1 MTQVSH
7 AQEATGTGTTEPIDF
22 VVGNAEF
29 VLLHELA
36 HLIINEKHIPILG
49 PEEFAADYI
58 AAMVLIRPP
67 VGTPTEE
74 GTLLKFAMNT
84 VDGFGIA
91 WQRSSR
97 LDIPI
102 AYWDTHALSMQRFVT
117 IACLLY
123 GSDPERFT
131 TLPEV
136 VQMSADRIESCPA
149 EFEKA
154 AFSIDWLFERFAR
167 GEDDPPGAPMDVRFE
182 SPPTR
187 ISEILIEAIKAQG
200 ILETTVQRFQEVFAL
215 EEPVSLIVRSCRQ
228 PEAAW
233 IPATRELVF
242 CYELLDAY
250 YVLSRDQHLDAIESV
265 LNN

>member
-7 AQEATGTGTTEPIDF
+7 AQETTGTGTTEPIDF

-36 HLIINEKHIPILG
+36 HLLINEKRIPILG
-49 PEEFAADYI
+49 PEESAADYI
-58 AAMVLIRPP
+58 AAMVLVRPP

-74 GTLLKFAMNT
+74 ATLLEFALST

-91 WQRSSR
+91 WQRSSQ

-117 IACLLY
+117 VACLLY

-136 VQMSADRIESCPA
+136 VQMPADRIESCPA

-154 AFSIDWLFERFAR
+154 AYAMSWLFDRYAR
-167 GEDDPPGAPMDVRFE
+167 GEDDPQGAPMDVIFE
-182 SPPTR
+182 PPPTR
-187 ISEILIEAIKAQG
+187 TSERLIEAIKARG
-200 ILETTVQRFQEVFAL
+200 TLETTVQRFQEVFAL
-215 EEPVSLIVRSCRQ
+215 EESVSLVVRSCRQ

-250 YVLSRDQHLDAIESV
+250 YVLSGDQHVDAIESV
-265 LNN
+265 LSN